1 MSFKYVVC
9 YMSMVLMLAS
19 CAPKSK
25 SERKGVISV
34 DQELAPYFELFKQ
47 RAAEHGKNLN
57 ISSITIKFEG
67 ELGKDASGTS
77 EILGLCTMWRED
89 DESYPEIKIDRTDYA
104 LLSNV
109 RREALLFHELG
120 HCLLNRVHDDDTY
133 DDGRPKSLM
142 NKYIIGEYY
151 YSSYYDEY
159 MRELFR

>member
-1 MSFKYVVC
+1 
-9 YMSMVLMLAS
+9 
-19 CAPKSK
+19 
-25 SERKGVISV
+25 
-34 DQELAPYFELFKQ
+34 
-47 RAAEHGKNLN
+47 
-57 ISSITIKFEG
+57 
-67 ELGKDASGTS
+67 
-77 EILGLCTMWRED
+77 MWRED